1 MSPSYTPTFKFIL
14 LKSKIANREEREPSL
29 APELSIVVPTYNE
42 SENLSILV
50 ERTRKALGRTKHEII
65 VVDDNSPDG
74 TGEIAERLAKKYG
87 NIKVVHREKKK
98 GLASAV
104 VDGFKHVSAPVIC
117 VIDADLQHPPEKIPE
132 LFNEI
137 TSGADIAVASRHVKG
152 GGVKGWAKSRKIISR
167 GAEILARLMIP
178 LSHRLSDPL
187 SGFFILK
194 KDVIKGAEL
203 KPIGFKILLEVLVK
217 GSYKKITEVPY
228 VFEKR
233 LRGKS
238 TLGFRENL
246 NYLRHISRLAR
257 ASGEAGQFLKFC
269 VVGLTGVFVNMG
281 LLWALTKF
289 IGLDYRISAIF
300 AIEISIFSNFT
311 LNEIWTFRKRPKTG
325 SLAGR
330 ILSFNFACI
339 IGAVIN
345 FIALVALTEVFHLYY
360 LLSNLFGIACATLWN
375 YFMSATWVWKG
386 AER

>member
-1 MSPSYTPTFKFIL
+1 M
-14 LKSKIANREEREPSL
+14 ANREERESSL
-29 APELSIVVPTYNE
+29 ASELSIVVPTYNE
-42 SENLSILV
+42 SENLPIFV
-50 ERTRKALGRTKHEII
+50 ERTRKAFGRTKHEII

-87 NIKVVHREKKK
+87 NIKVIHRKKKK

-132 LFNEI
+132 LFDRI
-137 TSGADIAVASRHVKG
+137 KSGADIVVASRYAKG
-152 GGVKGWAKSRKIISR
+152 GGIKGWAKSRKIISR
-167 GAEILARLMIP
+167 GAEILARLAISG
-178 LSHRLSDPL
+178 SHGLSDPL
-187 SGFFILK
+187 SGFFMFK

-217 GSYKKITEVPY
+217 GSYKKVVEVPY

-238 TLGFRENL
+238 TLGFKERFD
-246 NYLRHISRLAR
+246 YLRHLSRLAR
-257 ASGEAGQFLKFC
+257 TSGETGQFLKFC

-281 LLWALTKF
+281 LLGALTKF
-289 IGLDYRISAIF
+289 IGLDYKISAIF
-300 AIEISIFSNFT
+300 AIEISILSNFA
-311 LNEIWTFRKRPKTG
+311 LNEIWTFRKKSKAG

-330 ILSFNFACI
+330 IVNFNIACI
-339 IGAVIN
+339 IGAAIN
-345 FIALVALTEVFHLYY
+345 FIILVVLTEIFHLHY

-375 YFMSATWVWKG
+375 YFMSATWVWKS
-386 AER
+386 AES

>member
-1 MSPSYTPTFKFIL
+1 M
-14 LKSKIANREEREPSL
+14 
-29 APELSIVVPTYNE
+29 APEISVVVPTYNE
-42 SENLSILV
+42 SENLPILV
-50 ERTRKALGRTKHEII
+50 ERTRRALGRTRHEII

-87 NIKVVHREKKK
+87 NIKVIHREKKK

-104 VDGFKHVSAPVIC
+104 VDGFEHVSAPVIC

-132 LFNEI
+132 LFDEI
-137 TSGADIAVASRHVKG
+137 KSGADIAVASRYVKG
-152 GGVKGWAKSRKIISR
+152 GGIKEWAKGRKIISR
-167 GAEILARLMIP
+167 GAEILVRLAIP
-178 LSHRLSDPL
+178 GSHGLSDPL
-187 SGFFILK
+187 SGFFMLK
-194 KDVIKGAEL
+194 RDVIKGAEL

-217 GSYKKITEVPY
+217 GSYKKVVEVPY

-246 NYLRHISRLAR
+246 NYLRHLSRLAR

-269 VVGLTGVFVNMG
+269 VVGLTGVLVNMG

-289 IGLDYRISAIF
+289 IGFDYRVSAIF
-300 AIEISIFSNFT
+300 AIETSILSNFT
-311 LNEIWTFRKRPKTG
+311 LNEIWTFRKRSRAG
-325 SLAGR
+325 SLAER
-330 ILSFNFACI
+330 IVNFNIACI

-345 FIALVALTEVFHLYY
+345 FIVLVMLTEIFHLHY
-360 LLSNLFGIACATLWN
+360 LFSNLFGIACATLWN
-375 YFMSATWVWKG
+375 YFMSATWVWKS